1 MQHSIL
7 LYATITTY
15 IFTILIMVFHFT
27 IKLINWFILCIIA
40 VYVLVRSDR
49 HTILGTILSLM
60 CRKMMN
66 FIWSAIA
73 YSRRYRH

>member
-66 FIWSAIA
+66 AIRRTIT